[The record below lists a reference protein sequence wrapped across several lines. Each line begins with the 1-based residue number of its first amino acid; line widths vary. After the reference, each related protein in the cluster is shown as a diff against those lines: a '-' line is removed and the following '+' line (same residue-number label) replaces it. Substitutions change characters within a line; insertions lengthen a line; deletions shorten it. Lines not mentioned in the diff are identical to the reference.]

1 MISRDSYDRVP
12 NEKPIRFFAE
22 SAFFVVKPGFDPTR
36 EDAAKSRY
44 EEGEMA
50 RRARPGEAG
59 REVGGERRIF
69 RGFNVFLQAFSE
81 KIFSERNFFGK
92 T

>member
-36 EDAAKSRY
+36 EDAAKSRP
-44 EEGEMA
+44 EEGE
-50 RRARPGEAG
+50 PGEARRVG
-59 REVGGERRIF
+59 RLAEKDGYL
-69 RGFNVFLQAFSE
+69 RGFNVFFAGVF
-81 KIFSERNFFGK
+81 
-92 T
+92 